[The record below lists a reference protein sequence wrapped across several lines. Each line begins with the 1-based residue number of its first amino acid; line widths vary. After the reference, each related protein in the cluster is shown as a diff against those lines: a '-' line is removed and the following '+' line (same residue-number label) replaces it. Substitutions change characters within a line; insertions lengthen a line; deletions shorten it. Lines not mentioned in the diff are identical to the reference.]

1 MTNAELAILSLVAE
15 APRHGYEIEQV
26 IEERGMRD
34 WTEVGFSSIYYL
46 LKKLERDGLVKS
58 KLKAAPRGPARKV
71 YSATRAGR
79 KTLHENV
86 LKALSVPQPCYSPF
100 ELGLS
105 NLPGIPPREA
115 LAALQKYRQALIERL
130 ERGKISREAQQP
142 LPYYVEAMF
151 DHGITIG
158 EAEVKWIEKFIRQLE
173 KLATSGESTHEN
185 HSNAP

>member
-46 LKKLERDGLVKS
+46 LKKLEKDGLVES
-58 KLKAAPRGPARKV
+58 TLKAAPRGPARKV
-71 YSATRAGR
+71 FSATRAGR
-79 KTLHENV
+79 KALHENV
-86 LKALSVPQPCYSPF
+86 LKALSTPQPCYSPF

-105 NLPGIPPREA
+105 NLPGIQTEEA
-115 LAALQKYRQALIERL
+115 LDALRKYRQALLDRL
-130 ERGKISREAQQP
+130 ERGKASWEAQKP

-151 DHGITIG
+151 EHGITIG
-158 EAEVKWIEKFIRQLE
+158 EAEVKWIEKFIRQIE
-173 KLATSGESTHEN
+173 KLATNGESRHEN
-185 HSNAP
+185 HSNAA